1 MVRAKN
7 IWLTCLLALSSF
19 VLKAQDPISIKA
31 DTTGAKVSRIDTLK
45 PAYVNIGKIEA
56 RRAIIRSAIIPG
68 WGQAG
73 NGLTFYRGVKI
84 AAIYTGATLLTL
96 SYIDNNNNYKIFL
109 KELRDRQANGGKA
122 VIGSEYYTVQTAGIT
137 TAKDTY
143 RRNREVVIFSLI
155 GLYGVQVVEAYVD
168 ARLKYFDIGDDLAFS
183 IKPSIVNSGTM
194 FGYQSYVPAVKVSF
208 KL

>member
-1 MVRAKN
+1 MPRK
-7 IWLTCLLALSSF
+7 IWLICLLALTSF
-19 VLKAQDPISIKA
+19 VVSAQDPVAIKT
-31 DTTGAKVSRIDTLK
+31 DTTGAKTSRIDTLK

-56 RRAIIRSAIIPG
+56 RRAILRSAIIPG
-68 WGQAG
+68 WGQLG

-96 SYIDNNNNYKIFL
+96 SYIDNTKNYKDFL

-122 VIGSEYYTVQTAGIT
+122 VIGSKYYDVQTTGIT

-155 GLYGVQVVEAYVD
+155 GLYGIQVVEAYVD

-183 IKPSIVNSGTM
+183 IKPSIINSGSM
-194 FGYQSYVPAVKVSF
+194 FGYQSYVPGVKVSF